1 MHDLRWK
8 FRQVSPSLLVAKFTN
23 SHVFFSPQR
32 LSPPVLAEAICS
44 RRGPKTSKC
53 RKISL
58 RLNRI
63 YEN

>member
-1 MHDLRWK
+1 MDDLRWK
-8 FRQVSPSLLVAKFTN
+8 FKQVSPSVLVAKFAS
-23 SHVFFSPQR
+23 SHVFFPRR

-53 RKISL
+53 RRISL
-58 RLNRI
+58 RLHRI